1 MERAHNSD
9 RPGDPDAT
17 VPVEVP
23 PEEASGPEQP
33 PAGTVMA
40 PKPDA
45 DKERTT
51 DAPPDVE
58 R

>member
-1 MERAHNSD
+1 MERANNSD
-9 RPGDPDAT
+9 RPGDPDAV

-45 DKERTT
+45 DKEET
-51 DAPPDVE
+51 PDTALDE